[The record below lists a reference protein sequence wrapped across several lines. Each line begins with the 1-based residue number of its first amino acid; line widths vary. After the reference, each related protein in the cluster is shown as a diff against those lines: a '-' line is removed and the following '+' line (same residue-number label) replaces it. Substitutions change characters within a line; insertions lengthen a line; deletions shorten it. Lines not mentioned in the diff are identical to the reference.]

1 MERRCRATLKT
12 KPDPEDSEE
21 SGLLPGTLSFSEG
34 QTFDSPTAKV
44 TEHDTTP
51 PKPHNEASLLSA
63 MERAG
68 NEETDPDAER
78 RGLGTPAT
86 RAAVIEKLVKGGFVE
101 RKGKQLIPTKDGI
114 NLVCVLPEA
123 LTSPKLTAEW
133 ENNLTQIAK
142 GKADPDAFMGGI
154 EEMAKGLVKS
164 YPFLSDEK
172 KDLFKPER
180 AELGKCPRCGSPV
193 YEGKKNYYCSSRE
206 CAFTMWKNDRFFE
219 ERKVTFSPKIAS
231 ALLKDGKAAVKK
243 LYSPKTGKTY
253 EGTVLLADTGGKYV
267 NYRVELPKKR
277 K

>member
-1 MERRCRATLKT
+1 MERR
-12 KPDPEDSEE
+12 
-21 SGLLPGTLSFSEG
+21 
-34 QTFDSPTAKV
+34 
-44 TEHDTTP
+44 
-51 PKPHNEASLLSA
+51 
-63 MERAG
+63 
-68 NEETDPDAER
+68 
-78 RGLGTPAT
+78 
-86 RAAVIEKLVKGGFVE
+86 
-101 RKGKQLIPTKDGI
+101 GKQLIPTKDGI

-193 YEGKKNYYCSSRE
+193 YEGKKNYYCSNKE
-206 CAFTMWKNDRFFE
+206 CSFTMWKNDRFFE
-219 ERKVTFSPKIAS
+219 ERNVGFSPKIAA